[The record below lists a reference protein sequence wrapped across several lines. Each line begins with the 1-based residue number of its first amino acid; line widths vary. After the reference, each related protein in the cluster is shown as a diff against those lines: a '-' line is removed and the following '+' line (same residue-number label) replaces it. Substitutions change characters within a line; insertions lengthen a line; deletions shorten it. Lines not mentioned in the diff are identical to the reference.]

1 MKPRARTLFDGL
13 SLDSP
18 HVTEARRLLQTLARQ
33 EREAGLD
40 KKVYM
45 VTSAS
50 RAEGKSTIC
59 GLISIVAAKIF
70 RKKTIVIDADF
81 RRPSLHMLLGCT
93 HTPGLAEVMEGVA
106 TLESVTRPTIIPT
119 LFAIPSGKSGRSSGE
134 TYDDDAFQ
142 KVLRTLRGEYDLIF
156 VDCPP
161 VVPVLE
167 PLLIA
172 EHVDSLL
179 LVAMAGQTPINMIRR
194 MKAIL
199 APVERKIAGA
209 ILNNAIEG
217 LPYYYDYRYY
227 GYDRPKTRRF
237 RASRTEGPD
246 SGSPPR
252 QVASQRGGD

>member
-1 MKPRARTLFDGL
+1 MKRRTRTLFDGL

-33 EREAGLD
+33 EREAGLE

-59 GLISIVAAKIF
+59 GLIALVAAKIF

-81 RRPSLHMLLGCT
+81 RRPSLHTLLGCT
-93 HTPGLAEVMEGVA
+93 HNPGLAEVMDGTA
-106 TLESVTRPTIIPT
+106 TLESVTRPTTIPT
-119 LFAIPSGKSGRSSGE
+119 LFAIPSGKSGRSAGE
-134 TYDDDAFQ
+134 TYDDEAFQ
-142 KVLRTLRGEYDLIF
+142 KVLRALRAEYDLIF
-156 VDCPP
+156 IDCPP

-199 APVERKIAGA
+199 APVERKVAGA

-227 GYDRPKTRRF
+227 GYDRPKPRRI
-237 RASRTEGPD
+237 RASRPPQD
-246 SGSPPR
+246 SGSAPR
-252 QVASQRGGD
+252 RVATQRGGV

>member
-1 MKPRARTLFDGL
+1 MKRRARTLFDGL

-59 GLISIVAAKIF
+59 GLVAIVAAKIF

-81 RRPSLHMLLGCT
+81 RRPSLHTLLGCT
-93 HTPGLAEVMEGVA
+93 HTPGLAEVMEGAA
-106 TLESVTRPTIIPT
+106 TLESVTRPTTIPT
-119 LFAIPSGKSGRSSGE
+119 LFAIPSGKSGRSAGE
-134 TYDDDAFQ
+134 TYDDEAFQ
-142 KVLRTLRGEYDLIF
+142 KVLRTLRAEYDLIF

-194 MKAIL
+194 MKSIL

-227 GYDRPKTRRF
+227 GYDRPKARRF
-237 RASRTEGPD
+237 RASRTGGPD
-246 SGSPPR
+246 SGSAPR
-252 QVASQRGGD
+252 QVARQRGGD